1 MKKIFLILVMIVAT
15 LTASAIRPISVAFPH
30 HQSDGTTISAYLH
43 GNGFEA
49 FYTSVDGVILMRD
62 AATNNLCYA
71 TVTDGKLAASSLLAH
86 EADQRSA
93 EETAFVQ
100 KMQQQVKETAIKE
113 LAAKNEAVRKV
124 RGIPSAAPLKVNGMG
139 TYGQNSFNGTFPSVG
154 RYTIPVIMVE
164 FSDRKFMEST
174 TQELVSN
181 MFNQDDYN
189 GDTGADGSARQY
201 FVDQSGG
208 LFIPTFDVVAK
219 VSLNHPYSYYG
230 TNTPSQDN
238 NVRQLITDA
247 VTAAANQGIDFKNY
261 YYNGSMPLV
270 SIYYA
275 GPGEATGGDANTVW
289 PHFSTL
295 YGKTDG
301 YNINSYFV
309 GNEIFGDST
318 YTEHMGIGV
327 FVHEFGH
334 ALGLPDFYCTDYSY
348 ENNAGFGMYDVMD
361 QGAYYGLYARM
372 PVGYTAYEKSFM
384 GWLQIPELTEP
395 QHVTLQSPLGTAEG
409 SAVYLSRA
417 NSNNEYFILENR
429 QTGKWYPS
437 LLGTG
442 LMLTRYA
449 YNFYSWTYYNDVNNN
464 QNAKRAMIVTADG
477 STITDGKFMPSILFG
492 NGYASIDSLTLFN
505 STKKQYAG
513 ITSIQKHND
522 GTCTFNF
529 LTSELRSIPKEG
541 NTYVK
546 VTSMDDLASGDTVLI
561 VNEDRSMALSSQTG
575 RNHLIGKDVYIE
587 NDTVWAGYD
596 ATPLLLSHT
605 ADHVHWMLCPAN
617 RQYITVATAAG
628 TLTTSNQLSYNAA
641 ATISI
646 TDGNATIQFI
656 GSNKHNT
663 IGFNADELSF
673 AGYTAS
679 TAPAIQ
685 LFKRQNLTS
694 GISTITFTR
703 DDDNDA
709 YYNLAGQR
717 VSPTTKGL
725 LIHRGKKVINK

>member
-1 MKKIFLILVMIVAT
+1 MKKIFLILVMVIAT

-71 TVTDGKLAASSLLAH
+71 TVTDGKLVASSLLAH

-100 KMQQQVKETAIKE
+100 KMQQQVKETAVKE
-113 LAAKNEAVRKV
+113 LATKNEAIRKV
-124 RGIPSAAPLKVNGMG
+124 RGIPSAAPLKINGMG
-139 TYGQNSFNGTFPSVG
+139 SYGEPSTGTFPSVG
-154 RYTIPVIMVE
+154 SYTIPVIMVE

-189 GDTGADGSARQY
+189 GDNGADGSARQY

-208 LFIPTFDVVAK
+208 LFNPTFDVVAK
-219 VSLNHPYSYYG
+219 VSLDHPYSYYG

-238 NVRQLITDA
+238 KVRQLITDA

-477 STITDGKFMPSILFG
+477 STITDGKFLPSILFG

-505 STKKQYAG
+505 NSNKQYAG
-513 ITSIQKHND
+513 ITRIQKHSD

-529 LTSELRSIPKEG
+529 QTSDLRNIPKEG
-541 NTYVK
+541 RTYVK
-546 VTSMDDLASGDTVLI
+546 VTSVDDIASGDTVLI
-561 VNEDRSMALSSQTG
+561 VSEDHHMALSTLAG
-575 RNHLIGKDVYIE
+575 RKHLVGRDVYIE
-587 NDTVWAGYD
+587 NGVAWAGND
-596 ATPLLLSHT
+596 ASPLVLNHT
-605 ADHVHWMLCPAN
+605 ADHVHWTLSPAQG
-617 RQYITVATAAG
+617 QYITVGTTAG
-628 TLTTSNQLSYNAA
+628 MLSTSNRLTYNGA

-646 TDGNATIQFI
+646 SDGNATIQFI
-656 GSNKHNT
+656 GTNKHNT
-663 IGFNADELSF
+663 IGFNAEEFNF

-679 TAPAIQ
+679 TATPVQ
-685 LFKRQNLTS
+685 LYKRQDVAS
-694 GISTITFTR
+694 GIKGIVVDKTVG
-703 DDDNDA
+703 DDA

-725 LIHRGKKVINK
+725 LIHRGMKVINK